1 MDFDTIVTSIGKL
14 LLKLNIFKKNLPQE
28 ITPIQT
34 DDVII
39 ELICKKGIHIYPR
52 HHSYRNGFTKTTMC
66 EVCNSIGLYEDQHP
80 IRPCN
85 NCGGEVIESNPG
97 KFDYSVKRW
106 FLKHN

>member
-1 MDFDTIVTSIGKL
+1 
-14 LLKLNIFKKNLPQE
+14 
-28 ITPIQT
+28 
-34 DDVII
+34 
-39 ELICKKGIHIYPR
+39 
-52 HHSYRNGFTKTTMC
+52 MC

-80 IRPCN
+80 VSPCN